1 MTINRCSYDYYVKG
15 LDIETRTGLLF
26 TRMKLDINSTVIDY
40 LTEEPDDFISFRKMG
55 AKDKDIDRIK
65 RLYSGRFEAINE
77 VFQKNNR
84 PPLFPD
90 TSDVYACA
98 LRYKDLLKKKPDEE
112 LKSEFGCS
120 WQDYVPEALNVKA
133 Q

>member
-90 TSDVYACA
+90 TSYVYACA
-98 LRYKDLLKKKPDEE
+98 LRYKDLLKKKTDEE
-112 LKSEFGCS
+112 LISEFGCS

>member
-90 TSDVYACA
+90 TSGI
-98 LRYKDLLKKKPDEE
+98 RI
-112 LKSEFGCS
+112 F
-120 WQDYVPEALNVKA
+120 
-133 Q
+133 